1 VTPLIIAHRGDSANR
16 PENTLVSFKS
26 ALDLGADLLELDV
39 QLSKDGQ
46 LVVIHDGS
54 VDRTT
59 DGRGRVADLTL
70 AEIRK
75 LSAGYPKRFGDRF
88 AAEKVPTLA
97 EVLNLGRGRA
107 RLMIEIKKES
117 VSDSEDDDGIEARTV
132 AAVRDARMASDVLLI
147 SFDRRALRRAQR
159 LAPEIR
165 RGHLFYRATP
175 EEVVEGAKEVE
186 TDLVMPEKG
195 MLSEELSAAAR
206 AAGLKVATW
215 VVDEIE
221 ELKELARFDLFGVG
235 SNRPGALLDAIWH
248 GD

>member
-16 PENTLVSFKS
+16 PENTAVSFKS
-26 ALDLGADLLELDV
+26 ALELGADLLELDV
-39 QLSKDGQ
+39 QLTRDGQ
-46 LVVIHDGS
+46 VVVIHDGS

-75 LSAGYPKRFGDRF
+75 LSAGYPERFGDRY
-88 AAEKVPTLA
+88 ASEKVPTLA
-97 EVLNLGRGRA
+97 EVLNLARGRS

-117 VSDSEDDDGIEARTV
+117 VAESDDEEGIEAKTV
-132 AAVRDARMASDVLLI
+132 AAVGEARMEGDVLLI
-147 SFDRRALRRAQR
+147 SFDRRALRRVR
-159 LAPEIR
+159 KLAPEIR
-165 RGHLFYRATP
+165 RGHLFYKASP
-175 EEVVEGAKEVE
+175 DEVVEGAREVE

-195 MLSEELSAAAR
+195 MLSDELTTAAR

-215 VVDEIE
+215 VVDDVE

-235 SNRPGALLDAIWH
+235 SNRPGALLDAIWAS
-248 GD
+248 D

>member
-1 VTPLIIAHRGDSANR
+1 MTPLIIAHRGDSANR